1 MNKNPCPK
9 WLVWKDAGDVVDRI
23 KATFV
28 HVTLRPTKRR
38 CYPSGT
44 NAQGYF
50 TLSLAISCLRWA
62 PSLLLSSFQVTPPTT
77 TLSHLS

>member
-23 KATFV
+23 EATFV

-50 TLSLAISCLRWA
+50 TL
-62 PSLLLSSFQVTPPTT
+62 
-77 TLSHLS
+77 HLQSPACAGRLHFCFHHFR